1 MLQIITNDEV
11 NFKLVQL
18 LNVSSYLQILLNRAP
33 IKELLTNYCL
43 EEILLTLMMLLKCK
57 IYITL

>member
-18 LNVSSYLQILLNRAP
+18 LNVSSYLQILLNRSP

-43 EEILLTLMMLLKCK
+43 
-57 IYITL
+57 